1 MEDVLVLGLNQYSV
15 SGKQQTEGYCQVLIH
30 CRTGACHSFLWLLGL
45 RHNFNLN
52 LSAPLYLWTAGCTL
66 GLSLPCPF
74 LHYLFRSWVTW
85 TYLLSLVNL
94 PFTLGVTTRLGVF
107 LVAQLVKN
115 PPAMQETWVQSLG
128 WEDPLEEDMATHFSI
143 LAWRLLIDR
152 GACGL

>member
-1 MEDVLVLGLNQYSV
+1 MPLLSLVAWF
-15 SGKQQTEGYCQVLIH
+15 E
-30 CRTGACHSFLWLLGL
+30 

-85 TYLLSLVNL
+85 TYLLPLVNL